1 MIRSYSLAYLIC
13 IVDPPMFN
21 RLTTGLQVEEAMM
34 STLKWNCSDPEGSKD
49 SKRGSAVSEEQGLEF
64 RTYHQR
70 LSYSVSI
77 TSVVNVE
84 TECATL
90 SAVTVSYFFKSLS
103 CIIDIIL
110 LGIFKTVNWSQSY
123 QPCKL
128 EQGQLYLVQDCK
140 QWQLSRTIS

>member
-1 MIRSYSLAYLIC
+1 MFGSNSLRIGMIPSYSLAYLIC

-21 RLTTGLQVEEAMM
+21 RLTIGLQEEEATM

-64 RTYHQR
+64 RTCHQP

-84 TECATL
+84 IECVTL
-90 SAVTVSYFFKSLS
+90 SAVTISYYFKSLS
-103 CIIDIIL
+103 CIIDII
-110 LGIFKTVNWSQSY
+110 F
-123 QPCKL
+123 
-128 EQGQLYLVQDCK
+128 
-140 QWQLSRTIS
+140 